1 MQSVVFGI
9 LSLTVFLPAQAQST
23 LNLMPLP
30 VKAES
35 APGQLVIDDS
45 LTVKIEGPND
55 SRVRKAVDRFFASLR
70 LQTGIPFAGRLAS
83 DSSAKFVIRVAE
95 KSKDVPELGEDESYN
110 LEITDGAGVLN
121 APNSLGALHGLQTFL
136 QLVKVTSS
144 GFAVPAVSIEDHP
157 RFPWRGLLLDLGRRF
172 MPVDALKR
180 NLDAMA
186 AVKMN
191 VLHLHLTE
199 NLGFRMESKR
209 FPKLHEQGSQG
220 SYYTQAEMRD
230 LIRYAADR
238 GIRMVPEF
246 DMPGHSVSWLVG
258 YPEISSTP
266 GPFRVAEHW
275 GILDPTMDPSKEKT
289 YEFLNEFIDEM
300 ASIFPDRYFHIG
312 GDEVNGKAWDG
323 SRQIQ
328 EFKRAHNFQSNAELQ
343 AYFNRRV
350 QAMIQKHGKIMM
362 GWDEILDPNLP
373 KDIVIHSWRGQASLV
388 QSVQQGFSALH
399 SFGYYLDVDQS
410 AAQHYASDP
419 MTGPSTSLTPEEAK
433 RILGGES
440 CMWTEYVSTEMYDSH
455 IWPRTAAIAERLWS
469 PQSVTDVDSMYTRLD
484 AITRQ
489 LDEYGL
495 TQNSTYDWM
504 LQRIAGSR
512 DVSAMRT
519 LADVLQPVNEDDR
532 YKFDGNTV
540 VSTTPL
546 NRLID
551 AVRPESRTARRFTQL
566 VDRFNAGETNP
577 ENEIHIR
584 SWLMRWR
591 DNDSILQPA
600 TAESFLL
607 KATTDASQNLSK
619 VANVGLVALDYR
631 SRKQRPPE
639 GWLEQQRS
647 LLQEAQKPTAGVLLM
662 IVPPVQKLVE
672 AVAK

>member
-1 MQSVVFGI
+1 MRILLFGVM
-9 LSLTVFLPAQAQST
+9 LLTPFVPAQSQST
-23 LNLMPLP
+23 FNLMPLP
-30 VKAES
+30 VKVQAG
-35 APGQLVIDDS
+35 AGQLAIDS
-45 LTVKIEGPND
+45 SFRVKIEGPND
-55 SRVRKAVDRFFASLR
+55 PRVRKAVDRFSASL
-70 LQTGIPFAGRLAS
+70 LTTTGIPFTGRLVN
-83 DSSAKFVIRVAE
+83 DSSAKLVIRVATRAKE
-95 KSKDVPELGEDESYN
+95 FPELGEDESYT
-110 LEITDGAGVLN
+110 LEITDAGAVLN

-136 QLVKVTSS
+136 QLVKATPS
-144 GFAVPAVSIEDHP
+144 GFAVPAVSIQDQP

-209 FPKLHEQGSQG
+209 FPKLHEQGSLG
-220 SYYTQAEMRD
+220 SYYSQAEMRD
-230 LIRYAADR
+230 LIAYAADR

-258 YPEISSTP
+258 YPELSSTP
-266 GPFRVAEHW
+266 GPFPVAEHW
-275 GILDPTMDPSKEKT
+275 GILDPTMDPSKETT
-289 YEFLNEFIDEM
+289 YKFLNDFIDEM
-300 ASIFPDRYFHIG
+300 AGIFPDRYFHIG

-328 EFKRAHNFQSNAELQ
+328 EFKRAHNFHSNAELQ

-350 QAMIQKHGKIMM
+350 QKMIQKHGKIMM
-362 GWDEILDPNLP
+362 GWDEILDPAFP

-469 PQSVTDVDSMYTRLD
+469 PQNVTDVDSMYARLD
-484 AITRQ
+484 AITHQ

-495 TQNSTYDWM
+495 THNSTYDWM
-504 LQRIAGSR
+504 LQRIAGTR
-512 DVSAMRT
+512 DVSSLRT
-519 LADVLQPVNEDDR
+519 LADVLQPVNEDGR

-540 VSTTPL
+540 VSTTPM

-551 AVRPESRTARRFTQL
+551 AVRPESRTARLFSQL
-566 VDRFNAGETNP
+566 VDKFTASQSTA
-577 ENEIHIR
+577 ENEIQIR

-591 DNDSILQPA
+591 DNDTILQPA
-600 TAESFLL
+600 AAESFLL
-607 KATTDASQNLSK
+607 RATTPVSQNLSA
-619 VANVGLVALDYR
+619 VANIGLSALDYR
-631 SRKQRPPE
+631 NRKESPPQ
-639 GWLEQQRS
+639 GWREQQQS
-647 LLQEAQKPTAGVLLM
+647 LLQEAQKPKAGVLLM
-662 IVPPVQKLVE
+662 IVAPVQKLVE
-672 AVAK
+672 AAAR